1 MWFEN
6 LLENWHGA
14 TIVFLTAFQIGK
26 SVIKLLPS
34 FSLKKFV
41 TDGNQNVLKGI
52 THGTNEMISSGKI
65 IYEQAQELIK
75 IVKVKDAQIE
85 SKDKQID
92 ELVSLNALLIANM
105 NIPKDL
111 KTDFYQ
117 VLKQVD
123 GVTDIV
129 AQSVKKSIDL
139 QEKQARQTVDLSHE
153 TDSQLDGV

>member
-1 MWFEN
+1 MWFEK
-6 LLENWHGA
+6 LLQEWQGVMVV
-14 TIVFLTAFQIGK
+14 ILTAFEIGK
-26 SVIKLLPS
+26 TVIRALPS
-34 FSLKKFV
+34 FSIKKFV
-41 TDGNQNVLKGI
+41 NDGNTNVLKGI

-65 IYEQAQELIK
+65 IFEQAQELIK
-75 IVKVKDAQIE
+75 IVGVKDKQIE

-129 AQSVKKSIDL
+129 SQSVKKSIDL
-139 QEKQARQTVDLSHE
+139 QTEREKQTVDLSHE